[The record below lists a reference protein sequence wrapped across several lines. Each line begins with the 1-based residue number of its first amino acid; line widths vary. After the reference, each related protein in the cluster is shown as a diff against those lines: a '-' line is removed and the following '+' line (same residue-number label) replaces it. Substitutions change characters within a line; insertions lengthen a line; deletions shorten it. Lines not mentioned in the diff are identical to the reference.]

1 MNNTFKPWYFID
13 PHILEFEN
21 IVKPLEITQYTIVI
35 PGIKRDYIYD
45 PYYKFH
51 RLEFRCKH
59 SKKIVKITD
68 SIITPEM
75 IILYVDKDA
84 RKYPYNKCVLI
95 SKLDLDSKIIDGYKY
110 YKHKLR

>member
-1 MNNTFKPWYFID
+1 
-13 PHILEFEN
+13 
-21 IVKPLEITQYTIVI
+21 
-35 PGIKRDYIYD
+35 
-45 PYYKFH
+45 
-51 RLEFRCKH
+51 
-59 SKKIVKITD
+59 
-68 SIITPEM
+68 M